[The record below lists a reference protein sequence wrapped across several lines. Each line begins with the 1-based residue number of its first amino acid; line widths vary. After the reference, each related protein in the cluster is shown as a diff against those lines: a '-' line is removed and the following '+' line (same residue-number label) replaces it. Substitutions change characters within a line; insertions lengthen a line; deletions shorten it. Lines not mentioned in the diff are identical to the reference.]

1 MEIWDIYDGN
11 RIKTGRTAVR
21 GERLGEGEFHL
32 VVHVWIVNRRG
43 EYLITKRSPGKSF
56 PGMWECTGGS
66 ALAGEDSREA
76 ALREVREE
84 TGLIL
89 YPACGRIVMTLKRKD
104 NFADVWLFRTEF
116 DLSNVVLQEGE
127 TCDVMKADEN
137 TVREMIGKGEFCP
150 YAYLDEFFDAV
161 RRGS

>member
-11 RIKTGRTAVR
+11 RRKTGRTAVR
-21 GERLGEGEFHL
+21 GEELKAGEYHL
-32 VVHVWIVNRRG
+32 VVHVWVMNAKG
-43 EYLITKRSPGKSF
+43 EFLLTKRSPDKSF

-89 YPACGRIVMTLKRKD
+89 DPACGKIVMTLKRKD
-104 NFADVWLFRTEF
+104 NFADVWLFRTEY
-116 DLSNVVLQEGE
+116 DVGNVRLQEGE
-127 TCDVMKADEN
+127 TCDAMTADEN
-137 TVREMIGKGEFCP
+137 IVREMLASGKLFP
-150 YAYLDEFFDAV
+150 FVYLDEFFDLV
-161 RRGS
+161 RIK

>member
-11 RIKTGRTAVR
+11 RRKTGRTAIC
-21 GERLGEGEFHL
+21 GEELKAGEYHL
-32 VVHVWIVNRRG
+32 VVHVWVMNAKG
-43 EYLITKRSPGKSF
+43 EFLLTKRSPDKSF

-89 YPACGRIVMTLKRKD
+89 DPACGKIVMTLKRKD

-116 DLSNVVLQEGE
+116 DLRDVVLQEGE

-137 TVREMIGKGEFCP
+137 TVREMLGSGEFFP
-150 YAYLDEFFDAV
+150 FAYLDEFFDAV
-161 RRGS
+161 RSRR